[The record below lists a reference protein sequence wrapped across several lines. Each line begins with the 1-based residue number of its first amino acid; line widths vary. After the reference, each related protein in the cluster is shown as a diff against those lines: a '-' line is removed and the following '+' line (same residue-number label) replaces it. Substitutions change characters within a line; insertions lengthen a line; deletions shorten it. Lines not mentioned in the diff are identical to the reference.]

1 MSAHMKALAKRTRPG
16 VVPVFPLSGTV
27 LLPGCDLP
35 LNIFEPRYMN
45 MVDDALKGDRL
56 IGMVQPMGTDGR
68 LNATGSLGRLVQ
80 FAETGD
86 GRYMI
91 VLRGLKRF
99 KIKALA
105 DTKTPYK
112 QAEISFDNYEDD
124 INVHDD
130 KQEPEAFTATK
141 GERSALTMA
150 MKSFAK
156 SLNVQVDWDGLKDV
170 PLNRLV
176 DQAAMISPFGSE
188 DKQSLLEAESP
199 DARRRLLIGLMHLYS
214 NTPKDGKDRPVQ

>member
-1 MSAHMKALAKRTRPG
+1 MSAHMKALAKRTSPG

-56 IGMVQPMGTDGR
+56 IGMVQPTGNDGR
-68 LNATGSLGRLVQ
+68 LNTTGSLGRLVQ
-80 FAETGD
+80 FAETAD

-99 KIKALA
+99 KIKKLA
-105 DTKTPYK
+105 AAKTPYK
-112 QAEISFDNYEDD
+112 QAEISFSDYEDD
-124 INVHDD
+124 IDVHED
-130 KQEPEAFTATK
+130 KQEPEAFSATK

-156 SLNVQVDWDGLKDV
+156 SLGVQVDWDGLKDV

-176 DQAAMISPFGSE
+176 DQAAMISPFGPE
-188 DKQSLLEAESP
+188 DKQSLLEAESH

-214 NTPKDGKDRPVQ
+214 NTPKGDNDRPVQ

>member
-1 MSAHMKALAKRTRPG
+1 MSAHMKALAKRTCPG
-16 VVPVFPLSGTV
+16 VVPVFPLNGTV

-45 MVDDALKGDRL
+45 MIDDALKGDRL
-56 IGMVQPMGTDGR
+56 IGMVQPAGHDGG
-68 LNATGSLGRLVQ
+68 LNTTGSLGRLVQ
-80 FAETGD
+80 FAETSD
-86 GRYMI
+86 GRYMV

-99 KIKALA
+99 KIKKLA
-105 DTKTPYK
+105 EVQTPYK
-112 QAEISFDNYEDD
+112 QAEISFSDYADD
-124 INVHDD
+124 INVHEDTL
-130 KQEPEAFTATK
+130 QPEAFTATK

-156 SLNVQVDWDGLKDV
+156 SLGVQVDWDGLKDV
-170 PLNRLV
+170 PLDRLV
-176 DQAAMISPFGSE
+176 DQATMISPFGPE

-214 NTPKDGKDRPVQ
+214 NTPKDHNDRPVQ

>member
-16 VVPVFPLSGTV
+16 VVPVFPLNGTV

-68 LNATGSLGRLVQ
+68 LNTTGSLGRLVQ

-99 KIKALA
+99 KIKAIA
-105 DTKTPYK
+105 DAKTPYK
-112 QAEISFDNYEDD
+112 QAEISFADYEDD

-130 KQEPEAFTATK
+130 RQEPEAFTASK

-150 MKSFAK
+150 MKNFAK